1 MFGGQE
7 ERVTLLC
14 ENEMANVIIDQ
25 FGRNTSLMKV
35 DDSHFRV
42 RVDVAVSDQ
51 FLGWIV
57 ALGGRVVIEG
67 SERVKERMKELL
79 AAVGKGYD
87 NE

>member
-25 FGRNTSLMKV
+25 FGRETTLQKV
-35 DDSHFRV
+35 DDKHFRA

-67 SERVKERMKELL
+67 PDRVKERMKGLL
-79 AAVGKGYD
+79 ADVGKGYG